1 MKEKIQIDKELYDY
15 INKAS
20 LTDNKEE
27 IMIFGGKKINDTIQ
41 INTDTFKLFDD
52 ELVKRD
58 KENAVIYLNSFIN
71 EVDRLKNSNCDVVF
85 MVHSHYSKFKSLE
98 FMYGDLSDEDEE
110 VSKKLRLL
118 CNKYEMDYYDGITT
132 GTRIYF
138 WSTKGNNPRLLDC
151 YIDNKKVD
159 YNRLTE
165 ITETIEH
172 RMK

>member
-1 MKEKIQIDKELYDY
+1 
-15 INKAS
+15 
-20 LTDNKEE
+20 
-27 IMIFGGKKINDTIQ
+27 
-41 INTDTFKLFDD
+41 
-52 ELVKRD
+52 
-58 KENAVIYLNSFIN
+58 
-71 EVDRLKNSNCDVVF
+71 

-118 CNKYEMDYYDGITT
+118 CNKYEIDYYDGITT

-151 YIDNKKVD
+151 YIDNKKVN